1 MVSAVSYG
9 IDEDLFNYFSNVQAF
24 MIILGSDLFDW
35 PIYWRIFSSRFCIVL
50 FDSDGALARMIFF
63 FSASVTL
70 LFVTTHNAFYLMIF
84 LTILVLVIRVHLF
97 IFLLTFAYQDKLSYK
112 SIHL

>member
-50 FDSDGALARMIFF
+50 FDSDRGLARMIFF
-63 FSASVTL
+63 SS
-70 LFVTTHNAFYLMIF
+70 I
-84 LTILVLVIRVHLF
+84 
-97 IFLLTFAYQDKLSYK
+97 SY
-112 SIHL
+112 SPFCNYA

>member
-35 PIYWRIFSSRFCIVL
+35 PIYWRIFSSRFCI
-50 FDSDGALARMIFF
+50 SDRGLGRMIFF
-63 FSASVTL
+63 FSS
-70 LFVTTHNAFYLMIF
+70 I
-84 LTILVLVIRVHLF
+84 
-97 IFLLTFAYQDKLSYK
+97 SY
-112 SIHL
+112 SPFCNYA